1 MGFRIADT
9 EDLPRLKEVCRDIV
23 KDMDSRGICIW
34 DEIYPCEFL
43 QEDILKGRL
52 YLLEENGVLLSAFA
66 LCGEHDGETKVGWK
80 DSSAKAIYLDRL
92 GVHPGCGRRG
102 IGSRMLKEAKD
113 LTKQAGAR
121 YLRLFVVDSNE
132 PAISLYQK
140 NGFETADGIYEEVID
155 DDLVLREYG
164 MEAEIV

>member
-1 MGFRIADT
+1 
-9 EDLPRLKEVCRDIV
+9 
-23 KDMDSRGICIW
+23 
-34 DEIYPCEFL
+34 
-43 QEDILKGRL
+43 
-52 YLLEENGVLLSAFA
+52 
-66 LCGEHDGETKVGWK
+66 
-80 DSSAKAIYLDRL
+80 
-92 GVHPGCGRRG
+92 
-102 IGSRMLKEAKD
+102 MLKEAKD